1 MATKDLIERRKQAGL
16 KVRRAERGRH
26 WIIGWKGVQW
36 IEHSPGGVKRRLRAM
51 LAID

>member
-1 MATKDLIERRKQAGL
+1 MATKELIERRKHGGM

-26 WIIGWKGVQW
+26 WVIAWKGVQW
-36 IEHSPGGVKRRLRAM
+36 IEHSPGGVKRRLQVM